1 MHAAGTG
8 SWFASRA
15 WQRAGRAAIVA
26 TAAMCVYAM
35 RRVDPDLYG
44 YLAYGRLFVEQGR
57 VTTVD
62 PFAYTAAGRTWVTF
76 EWLSH
81 VLLWLAYDWAG
92 PLGLIALKCAVGG
105 LAVYFVHKAINPVTE
120 DRVILVPVFLVAAAT
135 LSRYFL
141 FRPQLFTFAFFAL
154 FVSVLVRFVLL
165 GESALWLLPPVML
178 VWANAHGGFLAGLGA
193 IGLAI
198 LLLVSVNLTNGR
210 RGIALL
216 DSTRPLWIVL
226 AACAAVTFANPRG
239 VRLWQYVVTEMLHD
253 TNRRFVA
260 EWRPAHASG
269 DMWSLISLTV
279 ITVTVAV
286 LGCLARNQR
295 QSGTGPPP
303 LAWALSSAPLVAMAY
318 LSVRHTPLVAIWTA
332 PVVAL
337 LAARVRADGS
347 RGPAFERLWLPFGGF
362 ALTTTLL
369 TVAFVALHPR
379 PAIEAGGTTLGAKDP
394 CRAVQFLAESRT
406 SGNVYTPLS
415 WGAYVSWELYPA
427 VRVSMDGRNISLFPR
442 DMVIENLV
450 FYTATASEVDLAVPF
465 RYDTDLLLVPAS
477 FAALDRLRMDA
488 RWNELYGD
496 RDAYVFVRRDRQ
508 PTIQAGAHRQDGTS
522 PTGCPGVLR

>member
-1 MHAAGTG
+1 MPAAGTG
-8 SWFASRA
+8 PWAASRA
-15 WQRAGRAAIVA
+15 SQRAGRVAIVA
-26 TAAMCVYAM
+26 IAAICVYAM

-92 PLGLIALKCAVGG
+92 PLGLITLKCAVGG
-105 LAVYFVHKAINPVTE
+105 LALYFVHKAIRTVT
-120 DRVILVPVFLVAAAT
+120 DDWVILVPVFLVAAAT

-198 LLLVSVNLTNGR
+198 LLLASGNLTNGR

-216 DSTRPLWIVL
+216 DGTRPLWFVL
-226 AACAAVTFANPRG
+226 AACAAVSFANPGG

-269 DMWSLISLTV
+269 DQWSLISLTV
-279 ITVTVAV
+279 ITVTILV
-286 LGCLARNQR
+286 LGCLARNQQR
-295 QSGTGPPP
+295 SGPRPV
-303 LAWALSSAPLVAMAY
+303 AWALSSVPLIAMAY
-318 LSVRHTPLVAIWTA
+318 LSVRQTPLVAIWTA

-337 LAARVRADGS
+337 LAARVSADDS
-347 RGPAFERLWLPFGGF
+347 RGPAFRRLWPAFGGF

-394 CRAVQFLAESRT
+394 CRAVQFLAET
-406 SGNVYTPLS
+406 GTTGNVYTPLS

-427 VRVSMDGRNISLFPR
+427 VRISMDGRNISLFPR

-450 FYTATASEVDLAVPF
+450 FYTATASEVDLAAPF

-477 FAALDRLRMDA
+477 FAALDRLRKDA

-496 RDAYVFVRRDRQ
+496 RDACVFARRDR
-508 PTIQAGAHRQDGTS
+508 PSTNQAGERRQDGAS